1 MAAAL
6 RIGAVLLI
14 AGCATGQGGG
24 GAPVPVER
32 LAQVQAE
39 CEALSAP
46 GDGAEALRAALHSG
60 GLASVYLVLRG
71 AAEGA
76 FWGAVTGGSA
86 ADGAWI
92 GAAAG
97 AGVGVIVGLVVG
109 ATQSVEE
116 HRRARAAFEGCV
128 AERLASMETG
138 VHDSTH

>member
-1 MAAAL
+1 MAAAR
-6 RIGAVLLI
+6 RIVAVLLI

-24 GAPVPVER
+24 SAPVPAER
-32 LAQVQAE
+32 LPQVQAE
-39 CEALSAP
+39 CEALAAP
-46 GDGAEALRAALHSG
+46 GDGAEALRAALQSG

-97 AGVGVIVGLVVG
+97 AGVGVIIGLVVG
-109 ATQSVEE
+109 ATKSVEE
-116 HRRARAAFEGCV
+116 HRRARAVYEGCV
-128 AERLASMETG
+128 AERLGSTDGG
-138 VHDSTH
+138 VHNLAR